1 MASSDLDSANGRRP
15 AQIALG
21 LLLLLL
27 VGGLAALLMGRRL
40 PPVTMVAPSVAP
52 TGTALDEEAQL
63 MSGAEQALAAG
74 DTDRAFSLLY
84 EQATKYRKGR
94 LADQRELTH
103 MRTLCRAG
111 KPTEARDEAASFL
124 AQHPG
129 SALTPDV
136 KLVCRQ
142 SP

>member
-1 MASSDLDSANGRRP
+1 MASSDLGDATGRRL

-21 LLLLLL
+21 LLL
-27 VGGLAALLMGRRL
+27 VGSLAALLVGQR
-40 PPVTMVAPSVAP
+40 PSPVTTVAPSAAP
-52 TGTALDEEAQL
+52 TEMALDEEAQL
-63 MSGAEQALAAG
+63 MNGAEEALAVG

-84 EQATKYRKGR
+84 EQATKFRKGR
-94 LADQRELTH
+94 FAAQRELTH

-111 KPTEARDEAASFL
+111 KPTEARDEAKSFL
-124 AQHPG
+124 AQHPN
-129 SALTPDV
+129 SALAADV

>member
-1 MASSDLDSANGRRP
+1 MAPSDLGGARGRRP

-21 LLLLLL
+21 LLL
-27 VGGLAALLMGRRL
+27 VGGVAALLIGRRL
-40 PPVTMVAPSVAP
+40 PPVTTVAPSVAP
-52 TGTALDEEAQL
+52 IGTALDEEAQL
-63 MSGAEQALAAG
+63 MNGAEQALAAG

-84 EQATKYRKGR
+84 EQATKFRKGR

-124 AQHPG
+124 AQHPD
-129 SALTPDV
+129 SALVADV
-136 KLVCRQ
+136 KLVCPR